1 VSETASAEPADEQAY
16 RLPRTV
22 VPGHYRLRI
31 EPDLAAASFRGTEE
45 VEVEVLEPVD
55 EIVLNAVDLELHDA
69 WLAHSDGRR
78 LAATV
83 RLDLPGER
91 AHLRLDGTAEPGPWT
106 LHVAFEGVLNDKL
119 KGFYRSTY
127 TDEDGTEHVI
137 GTTQFEATD
146 ARRAFPCWDE
156 PDLKATFGVT
166 LVVAEDLLAVSNGQ
180 VVEETSTGDGRREV
194 RFADT
199 IPMSTYLVAF
209 VVGRLEATGAV
220 DVDGVPLR
228 VVHVPGKAHLTPYAL
243 EVGAFCLR
251 WFSEYYDL
259 PYPGDKVDLIALP
272 DFAAGAM
279 ENLGAITF
287 REALLL
293 VDPDAVTQAE
303 LQRVADVVAHELA
316 HMWFGDLVTM
326 RWWNGLWLNEAFATF
341 MELAAVDA
349 FRPGWN
355 RWVNFSL
362 ERSVAFGVDSLA
374 TTRPIEYPVHS
385 PADADGMFDVL
396 TYQKGASVLRMLE
409 RYLGEEA
416 FRSGIRLYLRRHAH
430 GNAETTDLWDA
441 IEEATGEPVRRIM
454 DSWIFQG
461 GYPVI
466 AVDGHGPTLTL
477 RQRRFRFLD
486 DPEGEAVTWQVPLMA
501 TVGDDDRRELLE
513 QPSATLEVGDRSP
526 VVLNAGGHGFYRIRY
541 SPEMLAELS
550 SRALEVLAPI
560 ERYLLVDDAWAAVLA
575 GDTPAVDFVDLAR
588 RFTDETDRTVWAA
601 VIGSLSALER
611 ILSDEPRRRFQSVV
625 RDILGPAF
633 GRLGWEASEG
643 DDELTR
649 QLRATLITALGTVG
663 ADPEVQAEAR
673 RVHERHVADPG
684 SVEPNVAAA
693 AITLTAHSGGADDF
707 DRFVE
712 RARSSESPQEQLRY
726 LYALA
731 AFRQPELADRTL
743 AMTLTPEIRSQNAPF
758 VVLSALQSRDNGE
771 RAWRFV
777 KSEWARINE
786 RFPDNAI
793 SRLLGGITN
802 LATPEL
808 ATDTEA
814 FLARNPVPQGA
825 RTVEQHLERQR
836 VNVALREREA
846 DPLSARLTG

>member
-1 VSETASAEPADEQAY
+1 VPETTPAVPDDEQAY

-22 VPGHYRLRI
+22 VPRHYRLRI
-31 EPDLAAASFRGTEE
+31 EPDLAAASFQGTEE
-45 VEVEVLEPVD
+45 VELEVVEPVD
-55 EIVLNAVDLELHDA
+55 EVVLNAVDLALHDV
-69 WLAHSDGRR
+69 WLEGAGGQR
-78 LAATV
+78 LEATV
-83 RLDLPGER
+83 RFDIEGER
-91 AHLRLDGTAEPGPWT
+91 AHLSLDGTAGPGAWT
-106 LHVAFEGVLNDKL
+106 LHARFTGTLNDKL

-127 TDEDGTEHVI
+127 TDSSGTEHVI

-166 LVVAEDLLAVSNGQ
+166 LVVGDDLLAVSNGQ
-180 VVEETSTGDGRREV
+180 LVEETPTGDGRREV

-209 VVGRLEATGAV
+209 VVGRLEATEAV

-228 VVHVPGKAHLTPYAL
+228 VVHVPGKEHLTPYAL

-303 LQRVADVVAHELA
+303 LQRVADVIAHELA

-349 FRPGWN
+349 FRPAWN

-416 FRSGIRLYLRRHAH
+416 FRSGIRHYLRRHAH

-477 RQRRFRFLD
+477 HQRRFRFLD
-486 DPEGEAVTWQVPLMA
+486 DPEGEAVTWQVPLIV
-501 TVGDDDRRELLE
+501 TVGGDERRELVE
-513 QPSATLEVGDRSP
+513 QTSATLPVGDASP

-541 SPEMLAELS
+541 SPEMLADLS
-550 SRALEVLAPI
+550 SRAGEELAPI

-575 GDTPAVDFVDLAR
+575 GHTSSVDFVDLAR
-588 RFTDETDRTVWAA
+588 RFTGETDRTVWAA
-601 VIGSLSALER
+601 VIGSLAALER
-611 ILSDEPRRRFQSVV
+611 ILTDEPRRRFQALL

-633 GRLGWEASEG
+633 TRLGWEG
-643 DDELTR
+643 
-649 QLRATLITALGTVG
+649 AT
-663 ADPEVQAEAR
+663 AR
-673 RVHERHVADPG
+673 TSSPG
-684 SVEPNVAAA
+684 SSAPPSSPPSAPSAPTRRCSA
-693 AITLTAHSGGADDF
+693 RPAGCTSATSPSP
-707 DRFVE
+707 
-712 RARSSESPQEQLRY
+712 ARSSPTWPPPPSASP
-726 LYALA
+726 
-731 AFRQPELADRTL
+731 RT
-743 AMTLTPEIRSQNAPF
+743 P
-758 VVLSALQSRDNGE
+758 
-771 RAWRFV
+771 
-777 KSEWARINE
+777 
-786 RFPDNAI
+786 
-793 SRLLGGITN
+793 
-802 LATPEL
+802 ATP
-808 ATDTEA
+808 ATSNA
-814 FLARNPVPQGA
+814 SWSGPAPPSRP
-825 RTVEQHLERQR
+825 RSS
-836 VNVALREREA
+836 
-846 DPLSARLTG
+846 SATSTPWPPSATAGSPTAPWP